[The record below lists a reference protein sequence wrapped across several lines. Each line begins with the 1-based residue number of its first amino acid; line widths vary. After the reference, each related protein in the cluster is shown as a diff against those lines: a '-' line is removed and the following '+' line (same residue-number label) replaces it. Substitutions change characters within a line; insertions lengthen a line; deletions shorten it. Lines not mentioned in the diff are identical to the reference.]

1 VSTRFSATAVNLVTA
16 PVDSRGSLHET
27 YNPGRD
33 RCWRGPQSG
42 RRSGARV
49 LSDQR
54 PVPRKR
60 GLVLRGPRE
69 DHGSCNVAV
78 SWVITG
84 HERVLI
90 NGQPITADTPPAGPG
105 DRIYSVSPD
114 EHAVFKNEATG
125 QTYRVKDD
133 GSFLDVVKKNGR
145 DLRSKGKGRNFY
157 QGLGVTGILFTT
169 KRHSVQ
175 KFTVTD
181 YMDPVK
187 STLHFHKITGKQI
200 DICHKVGAES
210 VPGKNLPQPEAASP
224 AKAMARVHD

>member
-1 VSTRFSATAVNLVTA
+1 MKRRILAALGAGMALSLGAAPALASCPTNDPYPASEGWYFVDHEKTTA
-16 PVDSRGSLHET
+16 PAG
-27 YNPGRD
+27 Y
-33 RCWRGPQSG
+33 
-42 RRSGARV
+42 A
-49 LSDQR
+49 
-54 PVPRKR
+54 
-60 GLVLRGPRE
+60 
-69 DHGSCNVAV
+69 CNVTV

-90 NGQPITADTPPAGPG
+90 NGQPITEDTPPAGPG

-133 GSFLDVVKKNGR
+133 GTFLDIVKKNGR

-157 QGLGVTGILFTT
+157 QGLGVTGILFAT

-210 VPGKNLPQPEAASP
+210 VPGKNLPQPEAAST

>member
-1 VSTRFSATAVNLVTA
+1 MKRTILAAIGAGAALSLGAAPALASCPTNDPYPASEGWYFVDHEKTTA
-16 PVDSRGSLHET
+16 PAG
-27 YNPGRD
+27 Y
-33 RCWRGPQSG
+33 
-42 RRSGARV
+42 A
-49 LSDQR
+49 
-54 PVPRKR
+54 
-60 GLVLRGPRE
+60 
-69 DHGSCNVAV
+69 CNVAV